1 MTQYMAQGQ
10 DSPISIIDLQKLKQ
24 KKEKISCLTAYD
36 ATFSTLFNQAG
47 VDVLLVGDSLGMV
60 IQGNR
65 TTLSVSLKDML
76 YHAELVVRGSQ
87 RAFVIAD
94 LPFMTT
100 ATPEK
105 AADNAAVL
113 IQQAGVQ
120 MVKLEGAKIETIEFM
135 VQQGIPVCAH
145 LGLLPQSIHQMG
157 QYRVQGKLISESERI
172 FSEAIAVEAAGA
184 QLLILECIPS
194 ALAKKI
200 TQQLSI
206 PVIGIG
212 AGVDCDGQVLVAYD
226 MLGMNLQSPAKFT
239 KNFLQ
244 QANSILEAAEH
255 FVHEVKTEKFPT
267 IEQSYQ

>member
-1 MTQYMAQGQ
+1 MTAYMAQAQ
-10 DSPISIIDLQKLKQ
+10 ENLISIIDLQRMKQ
-24 KKEKISCLTAYD
+24 AKEKISCLTAYD
-36 ATFSTLFNQAG
+36 ATFSALFNQAG

-65 TTLSVSLKDML
+65 TTLSVSLQDML
-76 YHAELVVRGSQ
+76 YHTKLVVTGSE

-100 ATPEK
+100 ATPEQ
-105 AADNAAVL
+105 AAENAAAL
-113 IQQAGVQ
+113 IQQSGAQ

-145 LGLLPQSIHQMG
+145 LGLLPQSIYQMG
-157 QYRVQGKLISESERI
+157 QYRVQGKGVVDSERI
-172 FSEAIAVEAAGA
+172 FTEAIAVEAAGA
-184 QLLILECIPS
+184 QLLILECIP
-194 ALAKKI
+194 APLANKI

-212 AGVDCDGQVLVAYD
+212 AGAACDGQVLVAYD
-226 MLGMNLQSPAKFT
+226 MLGMSLGQPAKFT
-239 KNFLQ
+239 KNFMQ
-244 QANSILEAAEH
+244 QATSILDAAKC
-255 FVHEVKTEKFPT
+255 FVHEVKTGKFPT